1 MLRRGSPASTGCE
14 SRSPAGRA
22 CPALLRKLLRK
33 IRATLAAM
41 QRGTL
46 ARDWCDVRT
55 VAMVKRDV
63 DGGPLDFEEFYQ
75 AEFPGLVRSMFLL
88 APDIDEAQELA
99 QEAMVRVYE
108 RWDRVSTMDSPGGYL
123 YRVLARPDG

>member
-1 MLRRGSPASTGCE
+1 
-14 SRSPAGRA
+14 
-22 CPALLRKLLRK
+22 
-33 IRATLAAM
+33 
-41 QRGTL
+41 
-46 ARDWCDVRT
+46 
-55 VAMVKRDV
+55 MVKRDV